1 MNHTSANWQLLHSW
15 YLKYLSWVNSFSS
28 SGHRHIPRVSVT
40 VRISMRCIILN
51 YTTSHHIILYYY
63 NIYMLCCIVLHCI
76 ALYCIVLY
84 CVVLCCI
91 VLCCIVL
98 YVIYENLTG
107 FSSTMNS
114 FQSEAKLRIG
124 TNSEYLKTRSCPNWR
139 LFNDFSESITGL
151 AQWISVLVMSVSTN
165 KPIVW
170 NNSSSPLPSTSIVF
184 QVCSRGAIQ
193 HVWLND
199 ILVYYWRV

>member
-1 MNHTSANWQLLHSW
+1 MYVLMNHTSANWQLLHSW
-15 YLKYLSWVNSFSS
+15 YLKYLSCVNSFSS
-28 SGHRHIPRVSVT
+28 SGHRHIPRISVT

-51 YTTSHHIILYYY
+51 YTTSHHIILHYY

-84 CVVLCCI
+84 
-91 VLCCIVL
+91 
-98 YVIYENLTG
+98 VIYEDLTG

-114 FQSEAKLRIG
+114 FQSKAKLRIG

-151 AQWISVLVMSVSTN
+151 AQ
-165 KPIVW
+165 
-170 NNSSSPLPSTSIVF
+170 
-184 QVCSRGAIQ
+184 
-193 HVWLND
+193 
-199 ILVYYWRV
+199 